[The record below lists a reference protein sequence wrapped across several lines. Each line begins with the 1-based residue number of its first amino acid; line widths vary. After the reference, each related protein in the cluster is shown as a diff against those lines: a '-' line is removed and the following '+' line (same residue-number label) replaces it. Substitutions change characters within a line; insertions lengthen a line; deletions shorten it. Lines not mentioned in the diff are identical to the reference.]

1 MNITIRQT
9 TEEDLHDITTLM
21 QEYIG
26 GFYKK
31 PLPATEQLHHLIHT
45 MAAGQQGVQFILEQ
59 DGKAAG
65 FATLYFLFSSIKAA
79 PITNMNDLYVAE
91 HLRDTEAEQQLFDT
105 CLAYTRDHDF
115 AHMAWVAAPDN
126 MRAQQFF
133 ERNGCSLVPWV
144 DYMIQ

>member
-9 TEEDLHDITTLM
+9 TAEDLHDITALM

-31 PLPATEQLHHLIHT
+31 PLPATEQLHHLIRT

-65 FATLYFLFSSIKAA
+65 FATLYFLFSSMKAA

-91 HLRDTEAEQQLFDT
+91 HLRDTEAEQQLFDA

-126 MRAQQFF
+126 VRAQQFF

-144 DYMIQ
+144 DYVIQ